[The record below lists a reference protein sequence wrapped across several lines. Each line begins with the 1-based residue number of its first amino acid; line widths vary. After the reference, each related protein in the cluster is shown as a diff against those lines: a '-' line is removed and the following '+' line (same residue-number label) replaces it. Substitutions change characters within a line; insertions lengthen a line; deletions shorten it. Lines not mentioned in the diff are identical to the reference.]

1 MTREMSIRFDCP
13 ATGKRFPPGSNQM
26 PQTEVHALFL
36 PSSLSSPTIMS
47 PDAQV
52 GYVLAQQTHTHT
64 HSHPLS
70 RTLLPQTL
78 ASLATSLHSVGTL
91 LPSSPLRRAPLA
103 DTALPAPVLLLVA
116 LLPLL

>member
-70 RTLLPQTL
+70 RTLLSSNSSISGHFSALSRDP
-78 ASLATSLHSVGTL
+78 AS
-91 LPSSPLRRAPLA
+91 
-103 DTALPAPVLLLVA
+103 
-116 LLPLL
+116 